1 MTKLTGRVIQ
11 GNRLGRTIG
20 FPTANIEI
28 ACHYSS
34 ANGVYAARVRLDD
47 GREFQAMANLGHRPT
62 VTDCG
67 ALWLEANLFDFDEEI
82 YGRMIEVNL
91 VQKIRDERRFESID
105 ALRQQLT
112 KDKQQTLKILNTMF
126 IDTTIPYRVA
136 DISLAEWGRKEIEVS
151 EHEMPGLMALRRK
164 YGKQKPLKGARI
176 MGSLHM
182 TIQTAVLIETLVEL
196 GAEVRWCSCNIFSTQ
211 DHAAAAIAKA
221 GVPVFAWKGETLE
234 EYWWCTAMA
243 LSFEGGKGPNLIV
256 DDGGDATLL
265 IHQGFAAENDATTL
279 DREAGSYEESVII
292 ATLRKLL
299 QEDPQKWHRTVEEWK
314 GVSEET
320 TTGVHRL
327 YQMQERGE
335 LLVPAINVND
345 SVTKSKFDNL
355 YGCRESLADG
365 IKRATDVMIAGKVV
379 VVCGYGDVGKG
390 CARSMR
396 SYGARVIVTEID
408 PICALQAAMEGFEVM
423 RVEDAL
429 PEGNIYVTT
438 TGNCD
443 IITLEHMQ
451 GMRDQAIVCNIGH
464 FDNEIQM
471 ARLEAS
477 DAVKSTIKP
486 QVDKYTF
493 PDGHSIFVL
502 AEGRLVNLGCATGH
516 PSFVMSNSFTNQTLA
531 QMKLWED
538 RENPVVGVTR
548 LPKELDEEVARLHLE
563 NIGVRLTTLTQKQAD
578 YIGVKVEGPFKA
590 DHYRY

>member
-1 MTKLTGRVIQ
+1 MK
-11 GNRLGRTIG
+11 
-20 FPTANIEI
+20 F
-28 ACHYSS
+28 
-34 ANGVYAARVRLDD
+34 LDL
-47 GREFQAMANLGHRPT
+47 NL
-62 VTDCG
+62 
-67 ALWLEANLFDFDEEI
+67 
-82 YGRMIEVNL
+82 
-91 VQKIRDERRFESID
+91 
-105 ALRQQLT
+105 
-112 KDKQQTLKILNTMF
+112 
-126 IDTTIPYRVA
+126 PYKVA
-136 DISLAEWGRKEIEVS
+136 DLSLAEWGRKEIEVS
-151 EHEMPGLMALRRK
+151 EHEMPGLMAVRRK
-164 YGKQKPLKGARI
+164 YGPQKPLKGVRV

-182 TIQTAVLIETLVEL
+182 TIQTAILIETLVEL

-243 LSFEGGKGPNLIV
+243 LSFPGGKGPNLIV

-265 IHQGFAAENDATTL
+265 IHKGFDAENDAKTL
-279 DREAGSYEESVII
+279 DVAASSHEEAVILD
-292 ATLRKLL
+292 TLRKLL
-299 QEDPQKWHRTVEEWK
+299 EEDSTKWHRTVEEWK

-327 YQMQERGE
+327 YQMQEAGK

-345 SVTKSKFDNL
+345 SCTKSKFDNL

-408 PICALQAAMEGFEVM
+408 PICALQAAMEGFEVKT
-423 RVEDAL
+423 VESAL
-429 PEGNIYVTT
+429 EEGNIYVTC
-438 TGNCD
+438 TGNRD
-443 IITLEHMQ
+443 IITLEHMLK
-451 GMRDQAIVCNIGH
+451 MRDQAIVCNIGH

-477 DAVKSTIKP
+477 DAVKTTIKP

-493 PDGHSIFVL
+493 ADGHSIFVL

-516 PSFVMSNSFTNQTLA
+516 PSFVMSNSFTNQCLA
-531 QMKLWED
+531 QLELWQKEL
-538 RENPVVGVTR
+538 EVGVYR
-548 LPKELDEEVARLHLE
+548 LPKHLDEEVARLHLD
-563 NIGVRLTTLTQKQAD
+563 NLGVELTHLTPEQAD
-578 YIGVKVEGPFKA
+578 YIGVKPEGPFKA
-590 DHYRY
+590 EHYRY